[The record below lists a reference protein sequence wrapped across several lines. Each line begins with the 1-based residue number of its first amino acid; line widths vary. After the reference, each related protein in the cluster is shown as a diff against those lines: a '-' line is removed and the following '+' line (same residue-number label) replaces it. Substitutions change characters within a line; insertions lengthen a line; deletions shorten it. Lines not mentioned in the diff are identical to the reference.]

1 MHQQNAQIRVA
12 VVQMDSRADVA
23 TNLAQ
28 ADGLIRTA
36 ARRRAQLVALPEN
49 ALYIGPDRRRVFTLR
64 SPEVLALRQLARQ
77 LRIWLLV
84 GSIPEAIPSSIHH
97 YNSSLLFDPQGRLV
111 ARYRKIHRFRCRLPN
126 GRWVRETCRAGT
138 RAVVASTPWAKLG
151 LTICYDLRMPELF
164 GTLAQRGAQIIGVPS
179 NFTAFT
185 GTSHWHVLL
194 RARAIENQAYV
205 IAPAQCGRKY
215 QTPSY
220 GHALI
225 VDPWGRILAEAQ
237 AARPAVLIH
246 TMDLARLAAYRTQL
260 PALRDRLQTRRY
272 WR

>member
-1 MHQQNAQIRVA
+1 MSQRNSHVRVA
-12 VVQMDSRADVA
+12 VIQMDSREDIAA
-23 TNLAQ
+23 NLTQ
-28 ADGLIRTA
+28 AEGLIRKA

-64 SPEVLALRQLARQ
+64 SPEVLALRQLAHE
-77 LRIWLLV
+77 LRLWLLV
-84 GSIPEAIPSSIHH
+84 GSIPEAIPASSHH
-97 YNSSLLFDPQGRLV
+97 YNSSLLFDPQGRLA
-111 ARYRKIHRFRCRLPN
+111 ARYRKIHRFRCRLPQ
-126 GRWVRETCRAGT
+126 GRWVRETSRAGT

-151 LTICYDLRMPELF
+151 LTICYDLRIPELF
-164 GTLAQRGAQIIGVPS
+164 GALAQRGAQMIGVPS

-185 GTSHWHVLL
+185 GQSHWHVLL

-205 IAPAQCGRKY
+205 MAPAQCGRKY

-225 VDPWGRILAEAQ
+225 VDPWGQILAEARTPQ
-237 AARPAVLIH
+237 PTILVH
-246 TMDLARLAAYRTQL
+246 TLDLTRLAQYRAQL
-260 PALRDRLQTRRY
+260 PALRDRLHTAQR